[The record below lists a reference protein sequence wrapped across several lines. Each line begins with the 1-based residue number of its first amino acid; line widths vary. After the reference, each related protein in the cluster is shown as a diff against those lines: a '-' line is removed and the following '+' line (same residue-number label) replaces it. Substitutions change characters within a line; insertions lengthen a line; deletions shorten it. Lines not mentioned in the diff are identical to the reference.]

1 VSSCARPTAC
11 RGTTCKKDAVVDC
24 ATNLLVTSK
33 AAPASAITTDLLVWG
48 VNATLLSQNIISQM
62 SSSLISVQQAS
73 TSFPT
78 SKSSIS
84 KHVAKA
90 LNFDPQ
96 SSDAQLANLCSV
108 LRECREVP
116 MLKQLVSAL
125 ASHVHEIV
133 RRKHVHLVVCLL
145 ESSWYHYDGVFK
157 GVSDVVRTVVTSDNQ
172 FCAPVMKVLISLLI
186 PSSRDA
192 SFVAPLSVRRVHGL
206 ISAVLSAV
214 PTAVAIFIA
223 SLRGSWPHKSL
234 PILIRATAVCQALI
248 SCTYVPA
255 AFEMVMYLVFDSI
268 VQLDAEC
275 NYEDSTSDQLRPDDA
290 SELVF
295 EMDEASSKDQ
305 DSVEKLDLLMASI
318 LNFLCF
324 AYDSSTAGL
333 LSDPNPGS
341 RIFHW
346 DGCICGD
353 VPCCCSGV
361 PPATDL
367 ESMFNSIMKAFQ
379 SCVLPTH
386 RSRYAQ
392 YIIFYAAIRDRSHCE
407 AFLSR
412 LIHTALDA
420 SVPSTVRVSASCYIG
435 SFLARSTWM
444 DVRTTCAAL
453 KVLSDWAILYIEPFK
468 AASEHHLDATLHLP
482 FHGVIQALVYTLCYI
497 ITHNGVCQFA
507 ASELQIMSI
516 IRSPLQPLQVIF
528 RPIVKEFGRL
538 ACAASL
544 IEPSDL
550 LIACQAPVHPSFSDS
565 HFPFEPY
572 TLPATLHFFEANFRC
587 WGDLIPDSDA
597 SASAGTSFT
606 ESYSSPGLRP
616 AWAPSQQV

>member
-1 VSSCARPTAC
+1 
-11 RGTTCKKDAVVDC
+11 
-24 ATNLLVTSK
+24 
-33 AAPASAITTDLLVWG
+33 
-48 VNATLLSQNIISQM
+48 M
-62 SSSLISVQQAS
+62 SSSLLSFSQAGPS
-73 TSFPT
+73 SPT
-78 SKSSIS
+78 SKSSLS

-90 LNFDPQ
+90 LNFDPH
-96 SSDAQLANLCSV
+96 SSDAQLSSLCSA
-108 LRECREVP
+108 LRDCRELP
-116 MLKQLVSAL
+116 ILKQLVTAL
-125 ASHVHEIV
+125 ATNIHEIV
-133 RRKHVHLVVCLL
+133 RRKHVPLIVCLL
-145 ESSWYHYDGVFK
+145 ESSWYQYDDICKV
-157 GVSDVVRTVVTSDNQ
+157 VSDVIRTVVTSDNQ
-172 FCAPVMKVLISLLI
+172 FCAPVLNVLISLLI
-186 PSSRDA
+186 PSSRDS
-192 SFVAPLSVRRVHGL
+192 SFIAPLSVRRVHGL
-206 ISAVLSAV
+206 ISAVLSTV
-214 PTAVAIFIA
+214 PTAVVIFIS

-234 PILIRATAVCQALI
+234 PILVRATALCQALI
-248 SCTYVPA
+248 ACTYVPA

-275 NYEDSTSDQLRPDDA
+275 NYEDPSSDHFRAGDA
-290 SELVF
+290 SDLVF

-305 DSVEKLDLLMASI
+305 DNVEKLDLLMASI

-324 AYDSSTAGL
+324 AYDSSTAGAFTN
-333 LSDPNPGS
+333 SNPGS
-341 RIFHW
+341 HIFHW
-346 DGCICGD
+346 NGCICGD
-353 VPCCCSGV
+353 VPCCCSGA
-361 PPATDL
+361 PPATDV

-392 YIIFYAAIRDRSHCE
+392 YIIFYAAIRERSHCE

-435 SFLARSTWM
+435 SFLARSTWL

-453 KVLSDWAILYIEPFK
+453 KVLSDWALLYIEPFK
-468 AASEHHLDATLHLP
+468 TSSEHQLDPTLHLP

-497 ITHNGVCQFA
+497 ISHSGVCQFA
-507 ASELQIMSI
+507 SSELQILSI
-516 IRSPLQPLQVIF
+516 IRSPLQPLQIIF

-550 LIACQAPVHPSFSDS
+550 LIACQAPLHPSFSDS

-572 TLPATLHFFEANFRC
+572 TLPATLHFFEGNFRC
-587 WGDLIPDSDA
+587 RGDPIPDSDA

-616 AWAPSQQV
+616 AWAPSHQV

>member
-1 VSSCARPTAC
+1 MLCALVHAVTPRLR
-11 RGTTCKKDAVVDC
+11 RGDGAHRVENAGNHGAHSQHPA
-24 ATNLLVTSK
+24 ATFFEYVLLFS
-33 AAPASAITTDLLVWG
+33 
-48 VNATLLSQNIISQM
+48 LSVISEM
-62 SSSLISVQQAS
+62 SSSLLSLLHGGPS
-73 TSFPT
+73 SPT
-78 SKSSIS
+78 SKSSVS
-84 KHVAKA
+84 KLVAKT
-90 LNFDPQ
+90 LNSDPQ
-96 SSDAQLANLCSV
+96 SCDAQLTNLCTV
-108 LRECREVP
+108 LRECRELP
-116 MLKQLVSAL
+116 ILKQLVSAL
-125 ASHVHEIV
+125 ATNIHEIV
-133 RRKHVHLVVCLL
+133 RRKHVTLVVCIL
-145 ESSWYHYDGVFK
+145 ESYWYHYDDTCK
-157 GVSDVVRTVVTSDNQ
+157 GVSDVIRTVVTSDNQ
-172 FCAPVMKVLISLLI
+172 FCAPVLNALISLLI
-186 PSSRDA
+186 PSSHDA

-214 PTAVAIFIA
+214 PTAVAIFIS

-234 PILIRATAVCQALI
+234 PILIRATALCQALI
-248 SCTYVPA
+248 ACTYVPA
-255 AFEMVMYLVFDSI
+255 AFEMVMFLVFDSI
-268 VQLDAEC
+268 VQLDAES
-275 NYEDSTSDQLRPDDA
+275 NYEESTSEQFMPGDA

-295 EMDEASSKDQ
+295 EMDEATPKDQ
-305 DSVEKLDLLMASI
+305 ENVDKLDLLMASI

-324 AYDSSTAGL
+324 AYDSSVTGGFTN
-333 LSDPNPGS
+333 SNPGS
-341 RIFHW
+341 HMFLW
-346 DGCICGD
+346 NGCICGD
-353 VPCCCSGV
+353 IPCCCSGV
-361 PPATDL
+361 PPATDV

-420 SVPSTVRVSASCYIG
+420 SVPSTVRVSASSYIG
-435 SFLARSTWM
+435 SFLARATWL

-453 KVLSDWAILYIEPFK
+453 KVLSDWAILYVEPFK
-468 AASEHHLDATLHLP
+468 TGSEHYLDPTLHLP

-497 ITHNGVCQFA
+497 ISHGGVCQFA
-507 ASELQIMSI
+507 ASELQILSI
-516 IRSPLQPLQVIF
+516 IRSPLQPLQIIF

-538 ACAASL
+538 ACASSL

-550 LIACQAPVHPSFSDS
+550 LLACQAPVHPSFSDS

-572 TLPATLHFFEANFRC
+572 TLPATLHFFESYFRS
-587 WGDLIPDSDA
+587 WGDPIPDSDA

>member
-1 VSSCARPTAC
+1 
-11 RGTTCKKDAVVDC
+11 
-24 ATNLLVTSK
+24 
-33 AAPASAITTDLLVWG
+33 
-48 VNATLLSQNIISQM
+48 
-62 SSSLISVQQAS
+62 
-73 TSFPT
+73 
-78 SKSSIS
+78 
-84 KHVAKA
+84 
-90 LNFDPQ
+90 
-96 SSDAQLANLCSV
+96 
-108 LRECREVP
+108 
-116 MLKQLVSAL
+116 MLKQLVAAL
-125 ASHVHEIV
+125 ATHVHEIV
-133 RRKHVHLVVCLL
+133 RRKHVPLVICLL
-145 ESSWYHYDGVFK
+145 QSSWLQHEETCK
-157 GVSDVVRTVVTSDNQ
+157 GVSDLVRTIVSSDNQ
-172 FCAPVMKVLISLLI
+172 FCAPVLNVLVSLLI
-186 PSSRDA
+186 PSSGDA

-206 ISAVLSAV
+206 ISAVLAAV
-214 PTAVAIFIA
+214 PTAVAIFIS
-223 SLRGSWPHKSL
+223 SLRTSWPHKSV
-234 PILIRATAVCQALI
+234 PILVRATALCQALI
-248 SCTYVPA
+248 ACTYVPA

-275 NYEDSTSDQLRPDDA
+275 NYEDFSSDQFRPGDA
-290 SELVF
+290 TELVF
-295 EMDEASSKDQ
+295 EMDEALSKDQ
-305 DSVEKLDLLMASI
+305 DGIDKLDLLMASI

-324 AYDSSTAGL
+324 AYDSCTAGL
-333 LSDPNPGS
+333 FANSNPGS
-341 RIFHW
+341 HIFLW
-346 DGCICGD
+346 NGCICGD

-361 PPATDL
+361 PPATDV

-420 SVPSTVRVSASCYIG
+420 SVPSTVRVSSSCYIG
-435 SFLARSTWM
+435 SFLARSTWL

-453 KVLSDWAILYIEPFK
+453 KVLSDWAILYIDPFK
-468 AASEHHLDATLHLP
+468 TASEQHLDPTLHLP
-482 FHGVIQALVYTLCYI
+482 FHAVIQALVYTLCYVLS
-497 ITHNGVCQFA
+497 HSGVCQFA
-507 ASELQIMSI
+507 ASELAILPI
-516 IRSPLQPLQVIF
+516 VRSPLQPLQIIF

-550 LIACQAPVHPSFSDS
+550 LIACQAPLHPSFSDT

-572 TLPATLHFFEANFRC
+572 TLPATLHFFEGNFRC
-587 WGDLIPDSDA
+587 RGDPIPDSDA